1 MQLNIIR
8 IHIPLQETWCLRDEN
23 QAYVSSFITSGKCSN
38 AATAGRF
45 TPKVIIVRLIK
56 IPLFCSE
63 RSLLNYPEI
72 FYHSSPATSV
82 AAFLLRVEYNVCVL
96 HVAVSRYQL

>member
-38 AATAGRF
+38 AATAG
-45 TPKVIIVRLIK
+45 VIIVRLIK